1 MKNIPKRNGEHR
13 LGPLRAQNHH
23 ARHPDIRTAH
33 PQGGSLPPRVHSRQ
47 QQGTSIPMLP
57 PLIHLRRLSPAILTD
72 SAKNTGAKHTDFHLK
87 T

>member
-13 LGPLRAQNHH
+13 LRPLRAQNHH
-23 ARHPDIRTAH
+23 ARHPDIRTAN
-33 PQGGSLPPRVHSRQ
+33 PQGARCLLAYILTATGHLDPQ
-47 QQGTSIPMLP
+47 LP

-72 SAKNTGAKHTDFHLK
+72 SAKNTGARHTDFHLK